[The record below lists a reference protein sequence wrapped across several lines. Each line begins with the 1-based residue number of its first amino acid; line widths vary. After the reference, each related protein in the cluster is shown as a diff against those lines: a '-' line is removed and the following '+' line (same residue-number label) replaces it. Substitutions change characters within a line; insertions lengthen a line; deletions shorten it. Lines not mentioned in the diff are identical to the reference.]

1 MGKGYNLMN
10 NLKKVNAKELYNLLI
25 EKKVI
30 GATGKIIFE
39 MADIPVQIS
48 TTDTVG
54 QSIQSWLKQ
63 WMIHHEIYFT
73 EPESTQVFPDFILDD
88 DDMKN
93 NLLEVKAFNYD
104 ASPAFDIANFESYCT
119 SLSTKAYR
127 LDADYLI
134 FGYSMNN
141 GLITIKD
148 IWLKKI
154 WEISSTSSNHALR
167 VQDKRGTIYNIRPC
181 KWYGTTRR
189 NTISPFTCKE
199 EFLLATYKTLKNYK
213 NTSINCDTW
222 IQSVIDNYKL
232 HTSIDLSVDLSE
244 EI

>member
-1 MGKGYNLMN
+1 MDT
-10 NLKKVNAKELYNLLI
+10 LKKVNAKQLYDLLI
-25 EKKVI
+25 EKNVI
-30 GATGKIIFE
+30 GATGKIVFE
-39 MADIPVQIS
+39 MANIPVQIS

-63 WMIHHEIYFT
+63 WMIHHKIYFT

-88 DDMKN
+88 NNMKN

-119 SLSTKAYR
+119 SLVTKAYR

-141 GLITIKD
+141 GTITIKD

-181 KWYGTTRR
+181 KWYGTNTRR
-189 NTISPFTCKE
+189 NAISPFKNKE
-199 EFLLATYKTLKNYK
+199 DFILAIYKTLKNYK

-222 IQSVIDNYKL
+222 IKSVVDNYKL
-232 HTSIDLSVDLSE
+232 HTSNNLVVDLSE